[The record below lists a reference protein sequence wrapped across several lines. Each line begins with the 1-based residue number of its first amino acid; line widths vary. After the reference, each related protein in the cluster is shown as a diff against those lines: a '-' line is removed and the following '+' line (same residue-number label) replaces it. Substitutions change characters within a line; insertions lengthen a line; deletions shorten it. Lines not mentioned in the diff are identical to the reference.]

1 MNFRK
6 IGTKMLV
13 MILPVLVLAQI
24 VLTIMSATSSNTLV
38 DEKTQQAMEAELK
51 ANNSQV
57 EGYLR
62 DVETLA
68 DAIAIAVADSYTYTS
83 WEDYEKMLQDMI
95 ATNDIVL
102 GSGLWFEPYAYDPK
116 QQYYGPYVYKDGGS
130 VVTTWDYSNAEYDY
144 FRLWNLV

>member
-13 MILPVLVLAQI
+13 MVLPVLVLAQI

-68 DAIAIAVADSYTYTS
+68 DAIAIAVADSYTYTG
-83 WEDYEKMLQDMI
+83 WDDYEKMLQDMI

-102 GSGLWFEPYAYDPK
+102 GSGLWFEPYAYDPE

-130 VVTTWDYSNAEYDY
+130 VVTTWDYSNAE
-144 FRLWNLV
+144 